1 MIRFIVRFA
10 IVVALAGLVAW
21 LADRPGV
28 VTIDWLERRIEAPLA
43 LAVIS
48 LFILFAVC
56 VWLIGLLRRTFRAPG
71 TMSQAF
77 RARKNRRGQD
87 ALSRGMI
94 AIAAGDLQT
103 ARRHTQIAAR
113 YLNDEPLARL
123 LEVQTAQ
130 ASGDSKRVAA
140 LFEGMAK
147 GKDTRLLGLRGLFN
161 LARQSGDL
169 TRAGKIAADALKAQ
183 PGLPWASNAMLMIQS
198 AEKNWPGAAET
209 LAIQRKA
216 GVIGAKAANQK
227 QAVVLTA
234 QAVER
239 EKTQW
244 REALEL
250 ALRAHKLDP
259 ALVPGTVVAARL
271 YASQGQARKAARLI
285 ERTFPLNPHAD
296 LVRVYAFQKHG
307 AAPRDRL
314 KKAEQLVARFGGG
327 EEGAVGVA
335 EAAIAALDWARAKAV
350 LSPFTQDR
358 PRARICAL
366 MAEIADGEGD
376 KGLAREWLG
385 RGMRAPPD
393 PKWTADGIVSD
404 QWQAV
409 SPVTGELG
417 AFQWKVPVER
427 LAYEGTEI
435 AEVLPSDEEAEDEQA
450 APEIAAP
457 VGAEPAKRTAEA
469 EATPAPAPTS
479 QEETKAKPET
489 PISPPVRLPLP
500 DDPGPDDDP
509 AAPST
514 PDEWARRL
522 AGTS

>member
-1 MIRFIVRFA
+1 
-10 IVVALAGLVAW
+10 
-21 LADRPGV
+21 
-28 VTIDWLERRIEAPLA
+28 
-43 LAVIS
+43 
-48 LFILFAVC
+48 
-56 VWLIGLLRRTFRAPG
+56 
-71 TMSQAF
+71 
-77 RARKNRRGQD
+77 
-87 ALSRGMI
+87 
-94 AIAAGDLQT
+94 
-103 ARRHTQIAAR
+103 
-113 YLNDEPLARL
+113 
-123 LEVQTAQ
+123 
-130 ASGDSKRVAA
+130 
-140 LFEGMAK
+140 
-147 GKDTRLLGLRGLFN
+147 LRGLFN

-169 TRAGKIAADALKAQ
+169 NRAGKIAADALKAQ

-198 AEKNWPGAAET
+198 AEKNWRGAAET

-234 QAVER
+234 QAVEK
-239 EKTQW
+239 EKIHP

-250 ALRAHKLDP
+250 ALRAHKLDS

-285 ERTFPLNPHAD
+285 ERTYPLNPHAD
-296 LVRVYAFQKHG
+296 LVRVYAFQKQG

-350 LSPFTQDR
+350 LSPFTEDR

-393 PKWTADGIVSD
+393 PKWTADGVVSD

-427 LAYEGTEI
+427 LAYEGTDI
-435 AEVLPSDEEAEDEQA
+435 AEVLPSDEDAGDDQATSED
-450 APEIAAP
+450 AAP
-457 VGAEPAKRTAEA
+457 VGAEPAQLIAET
-469 EATPAPAPTS
+469 ETTPVPAPAK
-479 QEETKAKPET
+479 QEEMKAKPET
-489 PISPPVRLPLP
+489 PINPPVRLPLP

-509 AAPST
+509 AAPGT

-522 AGTS
+522 AGSS